1 MVTFDLTRS
10 GSCRSVWS
18 TRNRP
23 GTPLPVHHHKLDL
36 QANAPGEFALEVE
49 LGQTSTGNEGEQLE
63 MSVGAS
69 IGFHQEE
76 GEPAVLLSFNSG
88 NKSISLSVKPDDIA
102 ALKDAVGLLHDRL
115 TADESTLRAD
125 NDQQADCS

>member
-1 MVTFDLTRS
+1 MPTFGLTRS
-10 GSCRSVWS
+10 GFWRTLDA
-18 TRNRP
+18 TRYRP
-23 GTPLPVHHHKLDL
+23 GSGLPVQRRKINL

-49 LGQTSTGNEGEQLE
+49 LGQTSTGFEREQLE

-69 IGFHQEE
+69 MGFHQEE
-76 GEPAVLLSFNSG
+76 GEPAVLLSLNSG

-115 TADESTLRAD
+115 AADESTFRAD
-125 NDQQADCS
+125 NDQQADRS